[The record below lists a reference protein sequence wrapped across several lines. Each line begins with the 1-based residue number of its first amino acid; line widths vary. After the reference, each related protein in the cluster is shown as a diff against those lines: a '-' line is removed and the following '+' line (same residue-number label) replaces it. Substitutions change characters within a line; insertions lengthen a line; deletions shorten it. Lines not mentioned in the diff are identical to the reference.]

1 MSRTRRH
8 DPIVTRI
15 TIVGRAPTGKPGELL
30 QGREQM
36 WARPELRNQD
46 FMAEG
51 TVAGDGSSRSTRFAL
66 TKFRPPALPDT
77 LISRLVLHD
86 RLAAGSGQRLA
97 GVGGAGGGGKR
108 GVAGGWAG
116 G

>member
-1 MSRTRRH
+1 MIQWLRVSRSSDAHPPAGLET
-8 DPIVTRI
+8 
-15 TIVGRAPTGKPGELL
+15 APG
-30 QGREQM
+30 QGTD
-36 WARPELRNQD
+36 WARPEPRNQE

-86 RLAAGSGQRLA
+86 RLAAGSGQRVD
-97 GVGGAGGGGKR
+97 GWGGCDQR
-108 GVAGGWAG
+108 GARGA
-116 G
+116 